1 MGESFWPWSRAGLLK
16 PEQRNTCIHTLPKAK
31 RREGGRRK
39 NIKMIDSYSV
49 KAQMRLTEIYH
60 NRTRHP
66 QSAKEG
72 CLTNQQEKCPPNR
85 ETDKPDEESIH
96 EGTGRSA
103 TEHTEGFSRTLIRGT
118 LRKARRR
125 LHTSGWRNQKV
136 TKCR

>member
-31 RREGGRRK
+31 RREGGRPK
-39 NIKMIDSYSV
+39 NIKMIDFYSV
-49 KAQMRLTEIYH
+49 KAQMRLTEITTGRGTGKATRKDVLQT
-60 NRTRHP
+60 NRKNAPKTGKR
-66 QSAKEG
+66 
-72 CLTNQQEKCPPNR
+72 TNR
-85 ETDKPDEESIH
+85 MRSRFT

-103 TEHTEGFSRTLIRGT
+103 TEHAEGFSHTLIRGM